1 MSSVRMEASASAAQ
15 VMAHHAVACHAIV
28 VAKPG
33 AICKTTSGK
42 VQRQA
47 CRAAFLAG
55 EYTAVRGWVLLQP
68 YSGFGVY
75 MRLVL
80 VGSSIQTVKLDT
92 VWPGTLARSLPGGHI
107 LCLVQHFPSGP
118 ACKEACLSVQ
128 PISARTPARKDQVIP
143 SRTAWPVKF

>member
-1 MSSVRMEASASAAQ
+1 MELISLVYLHQASAAQ

-55 EYTAVRGWVLLQP
+55 EYTVVRSRVLL
-68 YSGFGVY
+68 
-75 MRLVL
+75 
-80 VGSSIQTVKLDT
+80 DT
-92 VWPGTLARSLPGGHI
+92 
-107 LCLVQHFPSGP
+107 LCRV
-118 ACKEACLSVQ
+118 
-128 PISARTPARKDQVIP
+128 
-143 SRTAWPVKF
+143 